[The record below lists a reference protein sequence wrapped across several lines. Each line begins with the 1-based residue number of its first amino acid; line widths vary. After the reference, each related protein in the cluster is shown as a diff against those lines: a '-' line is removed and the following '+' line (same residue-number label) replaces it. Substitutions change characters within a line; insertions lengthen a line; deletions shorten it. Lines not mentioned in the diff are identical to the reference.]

1 MKKKSL
7 TIAAIVCVLVLGIV
21 VWYKTPVGFV
31 NLNPDN
37 VKEIVIFNGNN
48 GQTLHIQDEEDIRY
62 IIENL
67 NSVKLKR
74 RKISS
79 GYKGYSFH
87 TTIYL
92 QNGEESHDWN
102 NFIINS
108 SDTVRKDPFFFDVIG
123 GSIDYDYIEQLFEE
137 QQ

>member
-7 TIAAIVCVLVLGIV
+7 IIAAIVCVLVLGIV

-74 RKISS
+74 REISS
-79 GYKGYSFH
+79 GYKGYSFR

-92 QNGEESHDWN
+92 DNGEEAGGWN

-123 GSIDYDYIEQLFEE
+123 GSIDYDYIERLFEE

>member
-7 TIAAIVCVLVLGIV
+7 IT
-21 VWYKTPVGFV
+21 
-31 NLNPDN
+31 
-37 VKEIVIFNGNN
+37 
-48 GQTLHIQDEEDIRY
+48 
-62 IIENL
+62 ENL
-67 NSVKLKR
+67 NSLKLKR

-79 GYKGYSFH
+79 GYKGYSFR

-92 QNGEESHDWN
+92 DNGEEADGWN

-123 GSIDYDYIEQLFEE
+123 GSIDYDYIERLFEE